1 MFNEMLQAFILVFI
15 AEMGDKTQ
23 ILAIAFATKYPVK
36 KVLLGILIGAFLNHG
51 IAVELGSQLPR
62 IVPMDTVQIVAGI
75 AFVVFGIW
83 SLRMEEED
91 QEEEKTLRTYGPVL
105 TVALAFFV
113 GELGDKTQ
121 LAAITLAAGSK
132 HLLFILAGT
141 VSAMVAT
148 SCLGIFVGKKIGD
161 RIPEIGIKTV
171 ASLIFLL
178 FGSVKL
184 YVAVPSTYV
193 NPFSVVVYIVSIAAI
208 FAVLL
213 RKNHVAY
220 RSGFVSRYGN
230 ISRRLYEYY
239 SNMETEIET
248 LCNGEG
254 VCGKCDG
261 TRCPVGNTRALIRE
275 CLSENENEIGEID
288 ENLLEEKSFEV
299 VNIDEMIERTLAARE
314 ISEGSQRKKLD
325 RILSNMEKIRS
336 MKK

>member
-1 MFNEMLQAFILVFI
+1 MLQAFILVFI

-51 IAVELGSQLPR
+51 IAVALGSQLTR
-62 IVPMDTVQIVAGI
+62 IVPMDTVQIAAGI

-91 QEEEKTLRTYGPVL
+91 NEEEKAVRTYGAVS
-105 TVALAFFV
+105 TVALAFFI

-121 LAAITLAAGSK
+121 LAAITLAAASE
-132 HLLFILAGT
+132 HLLLVLSGT
-141 VSAMVAT
+141 VSAMVVT
-148 SCLGIFVGKKIGD
+148 SCLGIYVGKKIGD
-161 RIPEIGIKTV
+161 SIPEIGIKAV

-178 FGSVKL
+178 FGSIKL
-184 YVAVPSTYV
+184 YMAVPARYV
-193 NPFSVVVYIVSIAAI
+193 NPLNVTLYITAITVV

-220 RSGFVSRYGN
+220 RRGFVSKYGN
-230 ISRRLYEYY
+230 MSRKLYQYY
-239 SNMETEIET
+239 ANMEAEIET
-248 LCNGEG
+248 LCKGLE
-254 VCGKCDG
+254 VCGKCGG

-288 ENLLEEKSFEV
+288 EDLLEEKSFEC
-299 VNIDEMIERTLAARE
+299 VNLDEMIEKTLAARD
-314 ISEGSQRKKLD
+314 ISQGAQRKKLD
-325 RILSNMEKIRS
+325 RILSNMERIRS
-336 MKK
+336 VKK